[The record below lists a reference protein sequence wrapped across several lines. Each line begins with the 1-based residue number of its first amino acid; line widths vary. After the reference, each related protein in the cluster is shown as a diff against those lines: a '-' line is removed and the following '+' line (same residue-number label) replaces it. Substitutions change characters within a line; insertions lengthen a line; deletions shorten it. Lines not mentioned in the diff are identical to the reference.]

1 MTQSL
6 LGVRVYAEIEVYTLR
21 VLSRQDREVLNQR
34 AIESSRRFLTRYT
47 VKDRTFF
54 EYTSYT
60 FFQVT
65 RTQ

>member
-1 MTQSL
+1 MYTD
-6 LGVRVYAEIEVYTLR
+6 IEVYILR
-21 VLSRQDREVLNQR
+21 VLSRQDREAFNQH

-65 RTQ
+65 RVQ

>member
-1 MTQSL
+1 MGGT
-6 LGVRVYAEIEVYTLR
+6 VYAENEEYTSR
-21 VLSRQDREVLNQR
+21 VLSRQDREAFNQR
-34 AIESSRRFLTRYT
+34 ATESSGGFLTRYT

-65 RTQ
+65 RVQ

>member
-1 MTQSL
+1 M
-6 LGVRVYAEIEVYTLR
+6 REFEVYTLR
-21 VLSRQDREVLNQR
+21 VLSRQDSEAFNQR
-34 AIESSRRFLTRYT
+34 AIESSGRFLTRYT

-65 RTQ
+65 RIQ